1 MWLYS
6 YHSKNSPIQ
15 TTENHQTPNKS
26 KHETSL
32 YFKHDENPLK
42 RLFNGSELLS
52 PAAEAVHHIGS
63 LDKLREQL
71 IAGTVSETLEPPK
84 RKKHPEKGPF
94 QENSLPVLS
103 FFRGYVNFRGSIP
116 IQNLYTGCGLFNALN
131 TLAARGRQQESR
143 QQAVFD
149 LLCKSTNR
157 RFRFIAHLDL
167 VYLNS

>member
-26 KHETSL
+26 KRETSL

-71 IAGTVSETLEPPK
+71 IVGTVSETLEPPK

-103 FFRGYVNFRGSIP
+103 FFRGYVNLGGVSQFKTFIP
-116 IQNLYTGCGLFNALN
+116 
-131 TLAARGRQQESR
+131 AA
-143 QQAVFD
+143 AC
-149 LLCKSTNR
+149 LMP
-157 RFRFIAHLDL
+157 
-167 VYLNS
+167 